1 MSNSGFGVVSGLNH
15 IAPRDGIPPGP
26 QLAQPGG
33 FTANLLG
40 LEGAIQGNEA
50 AIAPKKNRNIRR
62 DSRRPSLV
70 DRSRSSGILL

>member
-1 MSNSGFGVVSGLNH
+1 MSNSGLGSSSGLNH

-50 AIAPKKNRNIRR
+50 AIAPKKSKHTAVTPGVPRW
-62 DSRRPSLV
+62 
-70 DRSRSSGILL
+70 